1 MTKERITIP
10 AKEIP
15 VLYHTEILV
24 AGGGL
29 AGVCA
34 AVAAAREGAEVL
46 LLEAGGSLGGI
57 ATRGLLATLGGFYL
71 YDGGSYLQIVKGL
84 AGRILERLYREGAAG
99 EAVIY
104 KKTANVPFD
113 VPALQRQLDLLVQEF
128 GVKVLFHQR
137 LTGVITEEDQGG
149 QKKIV
154 YAAAGGAQGEF
165 GIRCR
170 CLVDCTGDGAA
181 AAFAGAQLLEEPG
194 YCQYPSMLF
203 HLSEVNWETAAAISR
218 ENLTAISQKAVER
231 RLYDLPRVDGGV
243 VPLPRPGEARCNL
256 TRLVFQGRPLNPMDR
271 EEISWGEM
279 EGRRQAYLYLD
290 FLRNQ
295 VPGYEMAKVS
305 RLPEF
310 VGVRE
315 SRRIRGRYVLTE
327 EDVCGGRKFAD
338 GILSCAWPIEL
349 HALGSTTHWNALAEG
364 DYYQI
369 PLRSLMAQGFINL
382 YMAGRC
388 LSATRSALGAAR
400 ICAAAMASGE
410 AAGVAA
416 GLALS
421 QGCPETEEKQKKVK
435 ERLIAAGAWLGEK
448 MGEEA

>member
-1 MTKERITIP
+1 M
-10 AKEIP
+10 
-15 VLYHTEILV
+15 
-24 AGGGL
+24 
-29 AGVCA
+29 
-34 AVAAAREGAEVL
+34 
-46 LLEAGGSLGGI
+46 
-57 ATRGLLATLGGFYL
+57 
-71 YDGGSYLQIVKGL
+71 
-84 AGRILERLYREGAAG
+84 
-99 EAVIY
+99 
-104 KKTANVPFD
+104 
-113 VPALQRQLDLLVQEF
+113 
-128 GVKVLFHQR
+128 
-137 LTGVITEEDQGG
+137 
-149 QKKIV
+149 
-154 YAAAGGAQGEF
+154 
-165 GIRCR
+165 
-170 CLVDCTGDGAA
+170 DCTGDGAA

-279 EGRRQAYLYLD
+279 EGRRQAYLYD

-382 YMAGRC
+382 YMAGTLSFRYPQC
-388 LSATRSALGAAR
+388 LGGGTDLCCGHGQRGKQRAWLP
-400 ICAAAMASGE
+400 
-410 AAGVAA
+410 VW
-416 GLALS
+416 LLS